1 MLGAL
6 LLMVSG
12 MRYPE
17 RRSKAAGERFIVW
30 LFWWEEEEE
39 EGVAKSVCDSCI
51 LISFL
56 R

>member
-30 LFWWEEEEE
+30 LFWWEEE
-39 EGVAKSVCDSCI
+39 GVAKSVCDSCI